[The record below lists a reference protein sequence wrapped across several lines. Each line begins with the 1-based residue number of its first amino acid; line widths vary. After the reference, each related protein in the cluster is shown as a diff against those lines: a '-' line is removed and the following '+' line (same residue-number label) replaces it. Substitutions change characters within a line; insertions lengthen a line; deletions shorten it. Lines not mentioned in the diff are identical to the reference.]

1 MLHEAKSHCTRRPT
15 LSTTFSKLST
25 TSGPGACAGA
35 PYSSPDT
42 GWDVMGAVS
51 LLSGDREHIAVGR
64 RKPGCALQRDE
75 MFQMGGSL
83 GQSGSLAVWIQALRA
98 A

>member
-1 MLHEAKSHCTRRPT
+1 
-15 LSTTFSKLST
+15 
-25 TSGPGACAGA
+25 
-35 PYSSPDT
+35 
-42 GWDVMGAVS
+42 MGAVS
-51 LLSGDREHIAVGR
+51 RLSGDREHIAVGR

-75 MFQMGGSL
+75 MLQMGGSL